1 MRNSSGCAETRLL
14 LPELALG
21 TLTGHERARALD
33 HVASCADCRAELA
46 SLGEVGDQLL
56 LLGPLA
62 DPPPGFESRVLERLG
77 QDAPGSRSRA
87 RSAALVAAALL
98 VASLLGGA
106 AVYLAGAGS
115 RDLAAGYRRT
125 LDVAEGRYVAARALV
140 GDRDRAAGYVF
151 GYEGSPSWIF
161 CVVRAGSDGTYD
173 VEVTTG
179 GGTRVVGEMQVR
191 DGTGTWHRILG
202 VDLQDLRRIRLI
214 ERSGAEVLVAMW

>member
-21 TLTGHERARALD
+21 TLAGHERARALD
-33 HVASCADCRAELA
+33 HVASCADCRAELV

-62 DPPPGFESRVLERLG
+62 DPPPAFESRILERLATE
-77 QDAPGSRSRA
+77 APRPRSRA
-87 RSAALVAAALL
+87 RSAAMVAAALV
-98 VASLLGGA
+98 VAGVLGGT

-125 LDVAEGRYVAARALV
+125 LDVADGRYVAARALV
-140 GDRDRAAGYVF
+140 GDREGAVGYVF

-173 VEVTTG
+173 VEVSA
-179 GGTRVVGEMQVR
+179 GGTTRIVGEIQVHGGR
-191 DGTGTWHRILG
+191 GAWHRILE
-202 VDLQDLRRIRLI
+202 VDLQDLRRVRLI
-214 ERSGAEVLVAMW
+214 ERSGREVLVAMW